1 MMRHRMDRLVA
12 SLSRIVSN
20 HSRFAALFFILGL
33 LVAVDAHATQWYVQ
47 SGGASVAFSPQ
58 FITIHAGDTVTFL
71 NLGGNHNV
79 VADDGSFRCAHGC
92 DGDGHGGNG
101 NASGDLWVATIT
113 LDEPGMVGYFCEP
126 HGSPGAG
133 MFGTIQV
140 LAPATPATPAP
151 AGGVWLYSL
160 LTIVLSAVAA
170 LRLRVRRRSA
180 S

>member
-1 MMRHRMDRLVA
+1 MR
-12 SLSRIVSN
+12 
-20 HSRFAALFFILGL
+20 
-33 LVAVDAHATQWYVQ
+33 
-47 SGGASVAFSPQ
+47 
-58 FITIHAGDTVTFL
+58 AGDTVTFL

-92 DGDGHGGNG
+92 DGDGKGGNG

-113 LDEPGMVGYFCEP
+113 LNEPGMVGYFCEP

-133 MFGTIQV
+133 MFGTIHV

-151 AGGVWLYSL
+151 AGSVWLYAL
-160 LTIVLSAVAA
+160 LAIMLSAIAA
-170 LRLRVRRRSA
+170 LRLRVQRRGA